1 MITEIQVFVGCPKG
15 FAVLPHVETSGAMTV
30 MVRNPSSLVTS
41 MFQAKSQWILVTC
54 QKKTITQALIS
65 SATTI
70 VLKIKSPIYR
80 PKQRPMTAGPG
91 ASEPPR
97 RS

>member
-1 MITEIQVFVGCPKG
+1 MPRKMPWPVAVGGMVLGRPMG
-15 FAVLPHVETSGAMTV
+15 FAGLPHVETSGAMTV

-41 MFQAKSQWILVTC
+41 LFQAKSQWIFFDMPE
-54 QKKTITQALIS
+54 KTITQALIS

-80 PKQRPMTAGPG
+80 T
-91 ASEPPR
+91 
-97 RS
+97 